1 MKISSKSNNIVLLI
15 GNGFDLSHNLKTS
28 YNDFAIW
35 FTTKIEKEIRT
46 FLSSKNPT
54 TFLNDEFIKFF
65 SQDAFRFTIFQTDE
79 IDLFI
84 SKYLKEPNNKTLNEM
99 LYESSEKI
107 QNIISN
113 EFLGKLYNN
122 NYTNW
127 FDIENAYFQELII
140 LKNLYIT
147 DKSTYIKQVKKLN
160 KELIEIKNYLK
171 EYLITI
177 KLKHNPKINEFFNT
191 IKIFDNLDYNIFIIN
206 FNYTKT
212 IGNYFSEFDNGITNL
227 KSVNINYIH
236 GNLTQDNIVFGY
248 GNDKHKEYQEIKDLE
263 ANEFLENFKTFAYLK
278 NNNYNKIYN
287 DILDNNSVDD
297 YEVFV
302 LGHSLGTTDKTLL
315 EEVFNNEKCKKIR
328 LFKRSDLNGNED
340 KIKKSFDNLVF
351 SASRILRNEKDLRK
365 KILNYEESDFFP

>member
-46 FLSSKNPT
+46 FLSSKSPT
-54 TFLNDEFIKFF
+54 TFLKDEFIKFY
-65 SQDAFRFTIFQTDE
+65 SQDSFRYTIFQADE
-79 IDLFI
+79 INLFI
-84 SKYLKEPNNKTLNEM
+84 SKYLKKPNNKPLDEM
-99 LYESSEKI
+99 LYESSDRI
-107 QNIISN
+107 QDIISN

-122 NYTNW
+122 QYTNW
-127 FDIENAYFQELII
+127 FDIENAYFQELIR
-140 LKNLYIT
+140 LKELYIT
-147 DKSTYIKQVKKLN
+147 EKSKYIEQVKKLN

-177 KLKHNPKINEFFNT
+177 KLKHNPEINEFFNT

-212 IGNYFSEFDNGITNL
+212 IGNYFSEFSNGITNL

-278 NNNYNKIYN
+278 NSNYNKIYN

-328 LFKRSDLNGNED
+328 LFKRSDLNGNEV
-340 KIKKSFDNLVF
+340 KKSFDNLVF

-365 KILNYEESDFFP
+365 KILNYDDSDFFP